1 MKRSEADGTG
11 WRGLPDPE
19 PAHARQYYMDMTTN
33 DSTDTAPPLVR
44 SGRLVRRGGAFVLE
58 GDDGRHLEL
67 RLMRVPIDHV
77 GKSVAVTG
85 HLLSPDVMEV
95 DGVRAA

>member
-1 MKRSEADGTG
+1 MT
-11 WRGLPDPE
+11 
-19 PAHARQYYMDMTTN
+19 MTTN
-33 DSTDTAPPLVR
+33 ESADTTPSLVR

-58 GDDGRHLEL
+58 GDDGKHLEL
-67 RLMRVPIDHV
+67 RLMRVPVDHV

-85 HLLSPDVMEV
+85 HLLTPDVMEV

>member
-1 MKRSEADGTG
+1 MTS
-11 WRGLPDPE
+11 PDC
-19 PAHARQYYMDMTTN
+19 AHASQM
-33 DSTDTAPPLVR
+33 LVR
-44 SGRLVRRGGAFVLE
+44 HGRLVRRGGAFVLE
-58 GDDGRHLEL
+58 ADDGKIVEL

-85 HLLSPDVMEV
+85 HMLSPEVMEV